1 MKAWYVLQVMTGT
14 EQEVCGKLRRTGVQ
28 ARAPEQKM
36 QIRRNGQ
43 CREET
48 RLLIPGYVFV
58 SAEYTPALYHRLV
71 PIEGVIR
78 WLGLEDGRPQ
88 ALDANEALRW
98 GLDTGEDIGLSTV
111 AFFPGGWRVLDGPL
125 REFEQQIVQMDR
137 RQRRAPV
144 RPGIFGHTRRLRFG
158 ITEALP

>member
-43 CREET
+43 WREEM
-48 RLLIPGYVFV
+48 RPLIPGSVFV
-58 SAEYTPALYHRLV
+58 SAEYTPALYHRLA
-71 PIEGVIR
+71 PIAGVIR

-88 ALDANEALRW
+88 ALSTNEVIRW
-98 GLDTGEDIGLSTV
+98 GLDTGKDIGLSTV

-125 REFEQQIVQMDR
+125 REFEKQIVQMDR
-137 RQRRAPV
+137 RQRRATV
-144 RPGIFGHTRRLRFG
+144 RTEILGHTRRLRFG

>member
-43 CREET
+43 WREET

-58 SAEYTPALYHRLV
+58 SAEYTPALYHLLT
-71 PIEGVIR
+71 PIAGVIR

-88 ALDANEALRW
+88 ALSTNEVIRW
-98 GLDTGEDIGLSTV
+98 GLDTGKDIGLSTV

-125 REFEQQIVQMDR
+125 RELEKQIVQMDR
-137 RQRRAPV
+137 RQRRATV
-144 RPGIFGHTRRLRFG
+144 RTEILGHTRRLRFG

>member
-43 CREET
+43 WREET

-58 SAEYTPALYHRLV
+58 SAEYTPALYHLLA
-71 PIEGVIR
+71 PIAGVIR

-88 ALDANEALRW
+88 ALSTNEVIRW
-98 GLDTGEDIGLSTV
+98 GLDTGKDIGLSTV
-111 AFFPGGWRVLDGPL
+111 AFFPGGCRVLDGPL
-125 REFEQQIVQMDR
+125 REFEKQIVQMDR
-137 RQRRAPV
+137 RQRRATV
-144 RPGIFGHTRRLRFG
+144 RTEILGHTRRLRFG